1 MKQVIVELGNR
12 SYPIYIGAGLLPRA
26 VDLIGT
32 QLSEQTLIVSNTV
45 VAPLYLETLLDGLTG
60 MQARTLII
68 EDGERHKTM
77 ETLNGIIT
85 RLLEQQFNRTCTLIA
100 LGGGVIGDLTGFA
113 AACYQRGV
121 RYIQVPTTLLA
132 QVDSAVGGKTAVN
145 HALGKNMI
153 GAFHQPAAVLCDTDV
168 LASLPARE
176 FRAGVAEI
184 IKYGLINDAPFFGWL
199 EDNMEG
205 LIQRDAACLSHAI
218 QVSCRNKAGIVA
230 RDERESGLRAT
241 LNLGHTFGHAIE
253 TALSYR
259 TWLHGEAVAAGIS
272 MAAHLSVKATGFTES
287 DALRVNSLLEK
298 AGLPVGLP
306 DAVRREQLREL
317 MAVDKKTR
325 HGRLHLVLLREIG
338 KAVVTPEFDEADTGV
353 LFGVGK
359 DYPRGTVSLPVNNKD
374 HKIGC

>member
-12 SYPIYIGAGLLPRA
+12 SYPIHIGAGLLSRA
-26 VDLIGT
+26 ADFIGN
-32 QLSEQTLIVSNTV
+32 QLSGQTLIVSNTV
-45 VAPLYLETLLDGLTG
+45 VAPMYLETLLEGLTG
-60 MQARTLII
+60 KQASTLII
-68 EDGERHKTM
+68 EDGERHKTI
-77 ETLNGIIT
+77 ETMNGIIT
-85 RLLEQQFNRTCTLIA
+85 RLLEHQFNRTCTLVA
-100 LGGGVIGDLTGFA
+100 LGGGVIGDVTGFA

-153 GAFHQPAAVLCDTDV
+153 GAFHQPAAVLSDTDV

-184 IKYGLINDAPFFGWL
+184 IKYGLINDNEFFCWL

-205 LIQRDAACLSHAI
+205 LIQRDAACLVHAI
-218 QVSCRNKAGIVA
+218 EVSCRNKAGIVA

-253 TALSYR
+253 TALNYE
-259 TWLHGEAVAAGIS
+259 TLLHGEAVAAGMS
-272 MAAHLSVKATGFTES
+272 MAAHLSVKTTGLAEA
-287 DALRVNSLLEK
+287 DAGRINALLEK
-298 AGLPVGLP
+298 AGLPVSLP
-306 DAVRREQLREL
+306 DTIRREQLREL

-325 HGRLHLVLLREIG
+325 HGRLYLALLQGIG
-338 KAVVTPEFDEADTGV
+338 KAVVTPDFEEADLDDTLTCYAG
-353 LFGVGK
+353 
-359 DYPRGTVSLPVNNKD
+359 
-374 HKIGC
+374 

>member
-26 VDLIGT
+26 VDLVGT

-60 MQARTLII
+60 MQVRTLVI

-77 ETLNGIIT
+77 EAMNGIIT

-100 LGGGVIGDLTGFA
+100 LGGGVIGDVTGFA

-153 GAFHQPAAVLCDTDV
+153 GAFHQPAAVLCDTNV

-176 FRAGVAEI
+176 YRAGVAEI

-199 EDNMEG
+199 EDNMKG
-205 LIQRDAACLSHAI
+205 LIRRDAACLAYAI
-218 QVSCRNKAGIVA
+218 EVSCRNKAGIVA
-230 RDERESGLRAT
+230 LDERESGLRAT

-253 TALSYR
+253 TALNYE
-259 TWLHGEAVAAGIS
+259 TWLHGEAVAAGMC
-272 MAAHLSVKATGFTES
+272 MAAHLSVKTTGLAQT
-287 DALRVNSLLEK
+287 DARRVNALLEK
-298 AGLPVGLP
+298 AGLPVSLP
-306 DAVRREQLREL
+306 DTIRRDQLREL

-325 HGRLHLVLLREIG
+325 HGRLHLVLLQEIG
-338 KAVVTPEFDEADTGV
+338 KAVVTPDFDEADLEDTLVIYTG
-353 LFGVGK
+353 
-359 DYPRGTVSLPVNNKD
+359 
-374 HKIGC
+374 